1 MAAESLSAFVPGA
14 LALGWTLLDFL
25 WQGLLIACAYAL
37 ARSLLRAPRQ
47 RLFAGHVTLL
57 ALATAPLATLLGHL
71 QDSAPPAALQAA
83 SGAVAAAMQATAED
97 TGIAADTWLLWLVGA
112 WLTGVLVLSLR
123 LWREWRRLRRLC
135 ETAAP
140 VSPEWQRRFESL
152 ARRLGV
158 HMKVRLRHG
167 ADIVTP
173 MLVGVLRPTILLP
186 ASLFARLP
194 VDQLELI
201 LVHELAHLRRLDP
214 LFNLLQTGLDTLLF
228 YHPAVHWI
236 SRKVREDRELCCD
249 DVVVGSGGDRL
260 RYARAL
266 LVLAEART
274 HGVPMPA
281 LAASGGALLERVE
294 RIVELPAPRVSN
306 SQSLVAAGLLGVL
319 SLAWFV
325 PRDQQAALF
334 EALPVALV
342 PGAAS
347 MVPALREVTI
357 GDIAPRLVRPSVTV
371 AMPEADVEAAAVASE
386 AVAAEQPSMVRDESL
401 AAMLPAMPLGEA
413 VQATPAPAVARDA
426 AGSFAPATIAMLQDT
441 SASDATSPAAGI
453 VAGPAPTRR
462 VAPAYPRAARLR
474 GVEGW
479 VVLDY
484 RVDGDGRVTDVAI
497 REAQPEGAFEL
508 AARRALERWRYPA
521 GAAAS
526 GTLTQRF
533 DFVLADE
540 EQRRDDERCRR
551 QTGSRLCRPAHELL
565 PGQQRQPERELKS
578 ARHRCRAELARRPRM
593 AVRLAACAS
602 W

>member
-1 MAAESLSAFVPGA
+1 MDAESLSAFLPGA
-14 LALGWTLLDFL
+14 VALGWALLDFL

-37 ARSLLRAPRQ
+37 ARGLLRAPRQ

-57 ALATAPLATLLGHL
+57 ALAVAPLATLLGHL
-71 QDSAPPAALQAA
+71 QDSAPPVALQAA
-83 SGAVAAAMQATAED
+83 GGAVVSAMQATTRE

-112 WLTGVLVLSLR
+112 WLAGVLVLSLR

-135 ETAAP
+135 DTALP
-140 VSPEWQRRFESL
+140 VSAEWQARFETL
-152 ARRLGV
+152 AARLGV
-158 HMKVRLRHG
+158 QMKVRLRQG
-167 ADIVTP
+167 AAIVTP
-173 MLVGVLRPTILLP
+173 MLVGVLRPTVLLP

-194 VDQLELI
+194 ADQLELI

-249 DVVVGSGGDRL
+249 DIVVTSGGDRL

-266 LVLAEART
+266 LALAEARA
-274 HGVPMPA
+274 HDVPLPA
-281 LAASGGALLERVE
+281 LAAAGGALLERVE

-306 SQSLVAAGLLGVL
+306 SQSLVAVGLLGVL

-325 PRDQQAALF
+325 PREQQAALF

-342 PGAAS
+342 PGAAFIA
-347 MVPALREVTI
+347 PATQDIAI
-357 GDIAPRLVRPSVTV
+357 GDIAPVLAPVRMPMVVDEAPASAEVFPLAPAAPQV
-371 AMPEADVEAAAVASE
+371 AEAETSIAAPPVRDGIAAADVASM
-386 AVAAEQPSMVRDESL
+386 QPIETRPSL
-401 AAMLPAMPLGEA
+401 AAETVAQL
-413 VQATPAPAVARDA
+413 QASAP
-426 AGSFAPATIAMLQDT
+426 P
-441 SASDATSPAAGI
+441 SDATEWVGSESAA

-484 RVDGDGRVTDVAI
+484 RVDDAGRVTEVAV

-521 GAAAS
+521 GAAAGAS
-526 GTLTQRF
+526 LTQRF

-540 EQRRDDERCRR
+540 EQRGDDERCRR
-551 QTGSRLCRPAHELL
+551 QTGSRVCRPVQELL
-565 PGQQRQPERELKS
+565 PGSSVSLS
-578 ARHRCRAELARRPRM
+578 
-593 AVRLAACAS
+593 VN
-602 W
+602 

>member
-1 MAAESLSAFVPGA
+1 MDAESLSAFLPGA
-14 LALGWTLLDFL
+14 VALGWTLLDFL

-37 ARSLLRAPRQ
+37 ARGLLRAPRQ

-57 ALATAPLATLLGHL
+57 ALAVAPLATLLGHL
-71 QDSAPPAALQAA
+71 QDSAPPVALQAA
-83 SGAVAAAMQATAED
+83 GGAVVSAMQATTRE

-112 WLTGVLVLSLR
+112 WLAGVLVLSLR

-135 ETAAP
+135 DTALP
-140 VSPEWQRRFESL
+140 VSAEWQARFETL
-152 ARRLGV
+152 AARLGV
-158 HMKVRLRHG
+158 QMKVRLRQG
-167 ADIVTP
+167 AAIVTP
-173 MLVGVLRPTILLP
+173 MLVGVLRPTVLLP

-194 VDQLELI
+194 ADQLELI

-249 DVVVGSGGDRL
+249 DIVVTSGGDRL

-266 LVLAEART
+266 LALAEARA
-274 HGVPMPA
+274 HDLPLPA

-306 SQSLVAAGLLGVL
+306 SQSLVAVGLLGVL

-325 PRDQQAALF
+325 PREQQAALF

-342 PGAAS
+342 PGAAFIA
-347 MVPALREVTI
+347 PATQDIAI
-357 GDIAPRLVRPSVTV
+357 GDIAPVLAPVRMPMVVDEAPASAEVFPLAPAAPQV
-371 AMPEADVEAAAVASE
+371 AEAETSIAAPPVRDGIAAADVASM
-386 AVAAEQPSMVRDESL
+386 QPIETRPSL
-401 AAMLPAMPLGEA
+401 AAETVAQL
-413 VQATPAPAVARDA
+413 QASAP
-426 AGSFAPATIAMLQDT
+426 P
-441 SASDATSPAAGI
+441 SDATEWVGSESAA

-484 RVDGDGRVTDVAI
+484 RVDDAGRVTEVAV

-521 GAAAS
+521 GAAAGAS
-526 GTLTQRF
+526 LTQRF

-540 EQRRDDERCRR
+540 EQRGDDERCRR
-551 QTGSRLCRPAHELL
+551 QTGSRVCRPVQELL
-565 PGQQRQPERELKS
+565 PGSSVSLS
-578 ARHRCRAELARRPRM
+578 
-593 AVRLAACAS
+593 VN
-602 W
+602 

>member
-1 MAAESLSAFVPGA
+1 MAAELLSAFMPGA
-14 LALGWTLLDFL
+14 VALGWTLLDFL

-37 ARSLLRAPRQ
+37 ARGLLRAPGQ

-57 ALATAPLATLLGHL
+57 ALAIAPLVTLLGHL

-83 SGAVAAAMQATAED
+83 GGAVVSAMQATTRE

-112 WLTGVLVLSLR
+112 WLAGVLVLSLR

-135 ETAAP
+135 ETALP
-140 VSPEWQRRFESL
+140 VGPEWQARFEML
-152 ARRLGV
+152 AARLGV
-158 HMKVRLRHG
+158 HMKVRLRQG
-167 ADIVTP
+167 AAIVTP
-173 MLVGVLRPTILLP
+173 MLVGVLRPTVLLP
-186 ASLFARLP
+186 ASLFVRLP
-194 VDQLELI
+194 ADQLELI

-249 DVVVGSGGDRL
+249 DIVVASGGDRL

-266 LVLAEART
+266 LALAEART
-274 HGVPMPA
+274 HDLPQPA

-306 SQSLVAAGLLGVL
+306 SQSLVALGLLGVL

-325 PRDQQAALF
+325 PREQQVALF
-334 EALPVALV
+334 DALPVALV
-342 PGAAS
+342 PGAAFAP
-347 MVPALREVTI
+347 PAPEMAI
-357 GDIAPRLVRPSVTV
+357 GDIAPVLAPVRV
-371 AMPEADVEAAAVASE
+371 AMVADEPSAAADLSSIAPLVPQAVDAEASAATSLPQDGIAAAAVADTRP
-386 AVAAEQPSMVRDESL
+386 ADARPSL
-401 AAMLPAMPLGEA
+401 APETVEQLQP
-413 VQATPAPAVARDA
+413 
-426 AGSFAPATIAMLQDT
+426 FAPP
-441 SASDATSPAAGI
+441 SAASAQVDSEPAA
-453 VAGPAPTRR
+453 VAGPVPTRR

-484 RVDGDGRVTDVAI
+484 RIDGAGRVTDIAV

-521 GAAAS
+521 GAAA
-526 GTLTQRF
+526 GAALTQRF
-533 DFVLADE
+533 DFVLAEE
-540 EQRRDDERCRR
+540 EQRGNDERCRR
-551 QTGSRLCRPAHELL
+551 QTGSRVCRPVQELL
-565 PGQQRQPERELKS
+565 PGSSVSLS
-578 ARHRCRAELARRPRM
+578 
-593 AVRLAACAS
+593 VN
-602 W
+602 

>member
-1 MAAESLSAFVPGA
+1 MAAEVVSAFLPGA

-25 WQGLLIACAYAL
+25 WQGLLIACGYAL
-37 ARSLLRAPRQ
+37 ARGLLRAPRQ

-57 ALATAPLATLLGHL
+57 ALAIAPLVSLLGHL
-71 QDSAPPAALQAA
+71 QASAPPPAALQAA
-83 SGAVAAAMQATAED
+83 GGAVVSAMQATVQD
-97 TGIAADTWLLWLVGA
+97 TGMASESWLLWLVGA
-112 WLTGVLVLSLR
+112 WFAGVSLLSLR

-135 ETAAP
+135 DSALP
-140 VSPEWQRRFESL
+140 VAPEWQERFEVL

-158 HMKVRLRHG
+158 HVKVRLRQG
-167 ADIVTP
+167 AGIVTP

-186 ASLFARLP
+186 ASLVARLP
-194 VDQLELI
+194 GDQLELI

-249 DVVVGSGGDRL
+249 DIVVNSGGDRL

-266 LVLAEART
+266 LALAETQA
-274 HGVPMPA
+274 HGLPLPA
-281 LAASGGALLERVE
+281 LAAAGGALLERVE
-294 RIVELPAPRVSN
+294 RIVDLPAPRASN
-306 SQSLVAAGLLGVL
+306 SQSLVAASLLGVL

-325 PRDQQAALF
+325 PREQQAALF

-347 MVPALREVTI
+347 LEPEARELAI
-357 GDIAPRLVRPSVTV
+357 GDIASAPLPLRV
-371 AMPEADVEAAAVASE
+371 AMIEPAASDAAEVDPRERPVPEAAAVPVAREMQSE
-386 AVAAEQPSMVRDESL
+386 TIAAAPQAGLARMPEPVAASTPTEAAEIAAPDAAPAL
-401 AAMLPAMPLGEA
+401 APQTHAQLQGHLDSAA
-413 VQATPAPAVARDA
+413 TVTPAAAV
-426 AGSFAPATIAMLQDT
+426 S
-441 SASDATSPAAGI
+441 
-453 VAGPAPTRR
+453 AGPAPTRR

-484 RVDGDGRVTDVAI
+484 RVDGDGRVTDIAI

-521 GAAAS
+521 GAALAAP
-526 GTLTQRF
+526 LTQRF
-533 DFVLADE
+533 DFVLAE
-540 EQRRDDERCRR
+540 EQRRGEDERCRR
-551 QTGSRLCRPAHELL
+551 QTGSRVCRPAQEILL
-565 PGQQRQPERELKS
+565 GSSVSLS
-578 ARHRCRAELARRPRM
+578 
-593 AVRLAACAS
+593 VN
-602 W
+602 